1 MAASGTPRVATGSY
15 GRGARVLSIGL
26 ALTGVVTLGYF
37 VLATYALEEEQY
49 SAISLLWS
57 ITFIVATVIYRP
69 IEQLLA
75 RTVAQGHDFGRV
87 PAIIQAGFALTF
99 LVAALVLRGP
109 LMELFDGSQALY
121 WILVVAVL
129 AYAVSYF
136 ARGYLAG
143 SGRFELYGGLVFVEA
158 ASRVLFPLAVVV
170 GIAGGQTAVA
180 LGIAAAPLFS
190 LVVVPWAVRRR
201 ADRSKAVIRGALTMR
216 GGTGFA
222 VSVLI
227 IMAAEQT
234 LINAAV
240 LTTQAI
246 APVLVGVVFNALL
259 IVRAPLQLFQAV
271 QGSLL
276 PHLATAEPREFAR
289 AVRTTVLTIGAFAGA
304 VALGLLAVGPLVMG
318 IFDVDYDYE
327 HLGLAAI
334 GLGMGFHLVAGTL
347 NQAALARDRAG
358 RAALAWLV
366 AAGAFVAWL
375 LTSVVADPVLRVEVG
390 YLLAAA
396 LLSGMLAMSLRR
408 SGYPP
413 AAQ

>member
-1 MAASGTPRVATGSY
+1 MATGSY

-26 ALTGVVTLGYF
+26 ALTGIVTLAYF
-37 VLATYALEEEQY
+37 VLAGNALEDRQY

-75 RTVAQGHDFGRV
+75 RTVAQGHAFGRV
-87 PAIIQAGFALTF
+87 PASIQAGFALAF
-99 LVAALVLRGP
+99 VVIALLLRGP
-109 LMELFDGSQALY
+109 LVGLFGDSQALY

-158 ASRVLFPLAVVV
+158 TSRVLFPLAVVI
-170 GIAGGQTAVA
+170 GIADGQTAVA
-180 LGIAAAPLFS
+180 LGIAAAPLLS
-190 LVVVPWAVRRR
+190 LVVVPLALRRR
-201 ADRSKAVIRGALTMR
+201 ADRSRAVLRGALTMR

-222 VSVLI
+222 AGVLV

-240 LTTQAI
+240 LTTQAV
-246 APVLVGVVFNALL
+246 APLMVGAVFTALL

-276 PHLATAEPREFAR
+276 PHLSTAQPAEFAR
-289 AVRTTVLTIGAFAGA
+289 ALRITVVAIAGFAGA
-304 VALGLLAVGPLVMG
+304 VALGLLAVGPLVME
-318 IFDVDYDYE
+318 IFDVAYE
-327 HLGLAAI
+327 YERFGLAAI
-334 GLGMGFHLVAGTL
+334 GLGMGFHLAAGTL

-358 RAALAWLV
+358 RAAVAWLLC
-366 AAGAFVAWL
+366 AAGFVAWL
-375 LTSVVADPVLRVEVG
+375 LTPVVADPVLRVELG

-396 LLSGMLAMSLRR
+396 LLSAMLAMSLRR